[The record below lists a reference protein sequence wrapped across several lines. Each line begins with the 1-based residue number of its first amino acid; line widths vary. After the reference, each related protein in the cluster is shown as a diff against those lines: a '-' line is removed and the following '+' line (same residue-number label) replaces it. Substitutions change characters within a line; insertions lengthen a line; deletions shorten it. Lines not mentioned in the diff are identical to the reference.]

1 MLPLVFILWLVR
13 LTPSVKFEIVVVVNF
28 SFPTP
33 MAPISRAKF
42 PSTVLPLATLYKP
55 ILLSPDIFIG
65 LYEELVLKVLLELSF
80 VSKVKF
86 LSFVVCI
93 SRATAFFK

>member
-1 MLPLVFILWLVR
+1 
-13 LTPSVKFEIVVVVNF
+13 
-28 SFPTP
+28 
-33 MAPISRAKF
+33 MAPISRAKL

-93 SRATAFFK
+93 SKATAFLNRLLLNFLHIIQKYLYLLN